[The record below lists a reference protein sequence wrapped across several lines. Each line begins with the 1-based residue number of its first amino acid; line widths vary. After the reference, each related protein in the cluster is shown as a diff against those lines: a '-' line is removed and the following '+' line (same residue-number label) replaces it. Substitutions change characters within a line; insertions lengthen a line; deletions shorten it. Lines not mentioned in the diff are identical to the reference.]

1 MTDLPEPLTPADCDC
16 TDLDGFMLN
25 VERLMASEL
34 VALSSHEVIG
44 AAVLLW
50 CRAWKQTP
58 AASLPDDDRIN
69 AAFAKLALPRFR
81 KLKAEVMRGFVKCSD
96 GRLYH
101 RTLAAEAVKAF
112 DRKQAFR
119 KKRETDAER
128 LRKWRKG
135 EGETRCETGDETRG
149 ETPGETQSETRFV
162 AEGQG
167 QGQGQV
173 RDRDKDNPPPPE
185 PEAARIASAVVWK
198 NERMPLILAKV
209 EHLDPTSAGIQNFAP
224 LRKLEAEGLDF
235 DQDILPALIAV
246 GASWSN
252 PKRLIHS
259 WGLPSFADMAHAN
272 HERRKRASSAVD
284 AAEWKRRLANWKL
297 DRTWHHSWGPKP
309 DEAGYKGPKVED
321 AA

>member
-1 MTDLPEPLTPADCDC
+1 VTDLPEPLTPADCDC

-81 KLKAEVMRGFVKCSD
+81 KLKAEVMRGFVKCAD

-101 RTLAAEAVKAF
+101 RTLAAEAAKAF
-112 DRKQAFR
+112 ERKQAFR

-135 EGETRCETGDETRG
+135 DVETHGETGDETR
-149 ETPGETQSETRFV
+149 GETQSETRFV

-167 QGQGQV
+167 QV
-173 RDRDKDNPPPPE
+173 RDRDRDRDKDKPPPPE
-185 PEAARIASAVVWK
+185 PVAARGASAVASIDDWK
-198 NERMPLILAKV
+198 ARMVVILAKV
-209 EHLDPTSAGIQNFAP
+209 PNIDTTSTGIHNFAP

-272 HERRKRASSAVD
+272 HERRGRGQSTAD
-284 AAEWKRRLANWKL
+284 AGEWKRRISNWRFDK
-297 DRTWHHSWGPKP
+297 TWHHSWGPNP
-309 DEAGYKGPKVED
+309 EQPGYLGPKVED

>member
-1 MTDLPEPLTPADCDC
+1 MTLPEPLTPADCDC

-81 KLKAEVMRGFVKCSD
+81 KLKGEVMRGFVKCSD

-101 RTLAAEAVKAF
+101 RTLAAEATKAF

-185 PEAARIASAVVWK
+185 PEAARGASGEVWRDRMKLIA
-198 NERMPLILAKV
+198 AKV
-209 EHLDPTSAGIQNFAP
+209 PNLDTTSPGAHNPAP
-224 LRKLEAEGLDF
+224 LRKLETEGCDF
-235 DQDILPALIAV
+235 DADIFPALIAI
-246 GASWSN
+246 GEAWNRPTPIRS
-252 PKRLIHS
+252 L
-259 WGLPSFADMAHAN
+259 GLPSFADMAHAN
-272 HERRKRASSAVD
+272 RERRERGHSSVD
-284 AAEWKRRLANWKL
+284 AGEWKRRLANWRH
-297 DRTWHHSWGPKP
+297 DRTWHATWGPKP